1 MLFLDWPIFSKYKFY
16 LIIINTL
23 LTEEATL
30 IPYNM
35 STLMKDPQPIVRRD
49 PHLKHN
55 HNIILC
61 TMVLVTPRRRKLTV
75 CTYKNIYIQIHTTSY
90 EVIFDE
96 LNFSSE
102 GFICKGL
109 FFILLLNNQQYENK
123 TLIPFSRP

>member
-16 LIIINTL
+16 LITINTL

-35 STLMKDPQPIVRRD
+35 STLMNDPQPFVRRD

-61 TMVLVTPRRRKLTV
+61 TMVLVTRRWRKLTV
-75 CTYKNIYIQIHTTSY
+75 CTYKNIYIRIHKTLY
-90 EVIFDE
+90 EVNFVE

-123 TLIPFSRP
+123 TLIPFSYG